1 MDLSGAQPRPSIDPA
16 ADSDTRQR
24 LLDAAGEVFA
34 ESGFRAATVRDIC
47 QRAAANVAA
56 VNYHFGDKES
66 LYRAVLENALQ
77 SMIAEYPPDYGL
89 PVNPSAEDRLHAFV
103 HSFLLRVLT
112 GSKRTLLM
120 RMMTREMVEPTQ
132 ALDRLVETVQK
143 PLFRILHGIVA
154 ELCGPDAPPELVLGC
169 AQAVVAQCLF
179 YKQAEHVICRMGHRV
194 PQTPAEIAP
203 LARQITAFSLG
214 GMRARTAGVKR

>member
-1 MDLSGAQPRPSIDPA
+1 MSDPSLTTPGSTDSSADP
-16 ADSDTRQR
+16 DTRRR

-34 ESGFRAATVRDIC
+34 ESGFRSATVRDIC
-47 QRAAANVAA
+47 QKAGANVAA

-89 PVNPSAEDRLHAFV
+89 PANPSAEDRLHAFV

-143 PLFRILHGIVA
+143 PLFRILHGIVT
-154 ELCGPDAPPELVLGC
+154 ELCGPDAPPELVLAS

-203 LARQITAFSLG
+203 LAKQITEFSLG
-214 GMRARTAGVKR
+214 GMRARMAGVKR